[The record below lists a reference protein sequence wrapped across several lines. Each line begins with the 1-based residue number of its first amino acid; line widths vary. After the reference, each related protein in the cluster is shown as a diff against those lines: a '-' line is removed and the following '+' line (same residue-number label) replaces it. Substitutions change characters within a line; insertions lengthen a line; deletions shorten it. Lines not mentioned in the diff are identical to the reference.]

1 LFKDN
6 LILMALEFKTLK
18 NKDLP
23 ELSFVRELYEKAF
36 PSTER
41 RDWEAL
47 SFLLDNPDMKL
58 DLISQEA
65 KPIGF
70 IIWWGIGEWLFIEH
84 LAMSPHSRGGGH
96 GSAVMQYY
104 LVKTKGKILLEV
116 ELPLT
121 DDARRRISFYERLG
135 LVLIP
140 TTYRQ
145 PSYRETGVD
154 YPMLLMASVI
164 NFVENDMETVITQM
178 KNKVYKCK

>member
-70 IIWWGIGEWLFIEH
+70 IIWWEIDEWLFIEH
-84 LAMSPHSRGGGH
+84 FAIAPHTRGGGH
-96 GSAVMQYY
+96 GTAVMQYY
-104 LVKTKGKILLEV
+104 LERAKGKMLLEV

-121 DDARRRISFYERLG
+121 DEAQRRISFYERLG
-135 LVLIP
+135 FVLISAVH
-140 TTYRQ
+140 RQ
-145 PSYRETGVD
+145 PSYREPGVD
-154 YPMLLMASVI
+154 YPMALMASVTD
-164 NFVENDMETVITQM
+164 FVKKDMETVITQM
-178 KNKVYKCK
+178 KNKVYMC